1 LEQTCCGMAAMAAGR
16 PDETLDL
23 AKRNIRVFEENE
35 LPILTSCSSCY
46 YQLKTYNELFA
57 DDPEWQGRARNFT
70 ERLQEFS
77 TFFLR
82 KFSESKELIT
92 GSNKSSGMKVFYH
105 DPCHLRF
112 KLHIT
117 EEPRQL
123 LRLFQGID
131 LQELEGG
138 PQCCGQG
145 GLFQVAH
152 PDLALQVWERL
163 MEGYG
168 ALSANTVVTAC
179 SGCLLQWQLGLGTG
193 ESNGEAK
200 HLAVFIAQLMQ

>member
-1 LEQTCCGMAAMAAGR
+1 M
-16 PDETLDL
+16 
-23 AKRNIRVFEENE
+23 
-35 LPILTSCSSCY
+35 
-46 YQLKTYNELFA
+46 
-57 DDPEWQGRARNFT
+57 
-70 ERLQEFS
+70 
-77 TFFLR
+77 
-82 KFSESKELIT
+82 SKELIT
-92 GSNKSSGMKVFYH
+92 CSNKSSGMKVFYH

-152 PDLALQVWERL
+152 PDLALQVWENL
-163 MEGYG
+163 MENYG

-179 SGCLLQWQLGLGTG
+179 SGCLLQWQRGLGAG
-193 ESNGEAK
+193 ESDGQVK
-200 HLAVFIAQLMQ
+200 HLAVFIARLIQ